1 MVDLVNKY
9 AFDKPIA
16 GESLVDSPTKSRPW
30 ERPPEFVKVD
40 EATKW
45 LFDAISNKDTL
56 AGILDQIR
64 EGVALDSLAQTIGLM
79 GVTNG
84 KWTPDLMLLLL
95 EPIIYMLYFMA
106 TQAGINPIISS
117 DEDTDLSPEEEQEA
131 LIQQYKSKV
140 PSGIMSRG

>member
-1 MVDLVNKY
+1 
-9 AFDKPIA
+9 
-16 GESLVDSPTKSRPW
+16 
-30 ERPPEFVKVD
+30 
-40 EATKW
+40 
-45 LFDAISNKDTL
+45 
-56 AGILDQIR
+56 
-64 EGVALDSLAQTIGLM
+64 M